1 MPRPFSR
8 LPEPWAFVRHFTPN
22 WFAMTMG
29 TGVLALVI
37 AHLPWALPGQM
48 ILAEVLWLFGVALF
62 ALFALLFLTRV
73 LLHRDTLWPMLL
85 HPVQSMFLGAI
96 PMGLAVLISGLV
108 QFGPARWGDGVYALA
123 HALWWLDA
131 AMALGSALLVPY
143 LMFTRQ
149 SHALEKMT
157 AVWLL
162 PIVAP
167 EVAAGA
173 AGALAPHL
181 DPAAARL
188 VLVVGFILWGMS
200 LALAFS
206 LITLV
211 LLRLA
216 LHKLPDTDFAA
227 TSWLPLGPLATG
239 CLGLLTMGQ
248 AAPAAFTGTPLAAA
262 AELAHGIGL
271 VGGLAL
277 WGAGLW
283 WLVIAT
289 LFTRHYI
296 RDNMAFNLGWWGF
309 TFPLGVFALAT
320 LELLRLTEL
329 SFFALVGLV
338 LSVQLAAIW
347 LLVLQRTLRG
357 VWHGELFQAP
367 CLGGPQSA
375 AHGVFSAD
383 GGRRDG
389 LRPSVIAPGG
399 LAGRKYAPFY
409 RDQPPAGD

>member
-216 LHKLPDTDFAA
+216 LHTLPDTDFAA

-329 SFFALVGLV
+329 SFFAMVGLV

-383 GGRRDG
+383 
-389 LRPSVIAPGG
+389 
-399 LAGRKYAPFY
+399 
-409 RDQPPAGD
+409 

>member
-48 ILAEVLWLFGVALF
+48 LLAEALWLFGVV
-62 ALFALLFLTRV
+62 LFALLFLTCV

-383 GGRRDG
+383 
-389 LRPSVIAPGG
+389 
-399 LAGRKYAPFY
+399 
-409 RDQPPAGD
+409 

>member
-1 MPRPFSR
+1 MPRPFTR

-29 TGVLALVI
+29 TGVLALVV
-37 AHLPWALPGQM
+37 AHLPWTLPGQM
-48 ILAEVLWLFGVALF
+48 ALAEALWLFGVVLF
-62 ALFALLFLTRV
+62 ALFSLLFLSRV
-73 LLHRDTLWPMLL
+73 LLHRDTVWPMLL

-96 PMGLAVLISGLV
+96 PMGLAMLIGGLV
-108 QFGPARWGDGVYALA
+108 QFGPARWGEGVYALA
-123 HALWWLDA
+123 HVLWWLDA

-173 AGALAPHL
+173 AGGLAPYL
-181 DPAAARL
+181 DPASARL
-188 VLVVGFILWGMS
+188 MLAVGFVLWGMS
-200 LALAFS
+200 LSLAFS

-248 AAPAAFTGTPLAAA
+248 DAPAAFAGTAMAGA
-262 AELAHGIGL
+262 AEVASGLSL

-283 WLVIAT
+283 WLVTAIF
-289 LFTRHYI
+289 FTRHYI
-296 RDNMAFNLGWWGF
+296 RDNMPFNLGWWGF
-309 TFPLGVFALAT
+309 TFPLGVFTLAT
-320 LELLRLTEL
+320 FELERLTEL
-329 SFFALVGLV
+329 RFFALVGLM
-338 LSVQLAAIW
+338 LAVQLAAVW

-357 VWHGELFQAP
+357 VWHGELFEAP
-367 CLGGPQSA
+367 CLSGPNA
-375 AHGVFSAD
+375 PAHGVFTAD
-383 GGRRDG
+383 
-389 LRPSVIAPGG
+389 
-399 LAGRKYAPFY
+399 
-409 RDQPPAGD
+409 

>member
-1 MPRPFSR
+1 MPRPFTR
-8 LPEPWAFVRHFTPN
+8 LPEPWAFVRHFTPS

-29 TGVLALVI
+29 TGVLALVL
-37 AHLPWALPGQM
+37 AHLPWALPGQQA
-48 ILAEVLWLFGVALF
+48 LAEVLWLFGVALF
-62 ALFALLFLTRV
+62 GLFALLFLARL

-108 QFGPARWGDGVYALA
+108 QFGSARWGDGVYALA

-239 CLGLLTMGQ
+239 CLGLLSMGQ

-296 RDNMAFNLGWWGF
+296 HDNMAFNLGWWGF

-320 LELLRLTEL
+320 LELLRLTGL

-367 CLGGPQSA
+367 CLGGPQSP

-383 GGRRDG
+383 
-389 LRPSVIAPGG
+389 
-399 LAGRKYAPFY
+399 
-409 RDQPPAGD
+409 

>member
-1 MPRPFSR
+1 MSRPFSR

-22 WFAMTMG
+22 WFAVTMG

-37 AHLPWALPGQM
+37 ARLPWAVPGRM
-48 ILAEVLWLFGVALF
+48 ALAEGLWFFGVALF
-62 ALFALLFLTRV
+62 ALFALLFIARLV
-73 LLHRDTLWPMLL
+73 LHRDTLWPMLL

-96 PMGLAVLISGLV
+96 PMGLAVLINGLL

-123 HALWWLDA
+123 HGLWWLDA
-131 AMALGSALLVPY
+131 ALALGSALLVPY

-167 EVAAGA
+167 EVAAGV

-181 DPAAARL
+181 DPASARL
-188 VLVVGFILWGMS
+188 LLAIGFILWGMS

-239 CLGLLTMGQ
+239 CLGLLSMGQ
-248 AAPAAFTGTPLAAA
+248 AVPAAFAGTPLAAV
-262 AELAHGIGL
+262 AELVYGIGL

-283 WLVIAT
+283 WLVLAS
-289 LFTRHYI
+289 LFTRRYI

-320 LELLRLTEL
+320 LELLRLTGL
-329 SFFALVGLV
+329 SFFAPVALLLGIK
-338 LSVQLAAIW
+338 LAVIW

-357 VWHGELFQAP
+357 MWHGELFRAP
-367 CLGGPQSA
+367 CLSAPQPA

-383 GGRRDG
+383 
-389 LRPSVIAPGG
+389 
-399 LAGRKYAPFY
+399 
-409 RDQPPAGD
+409 

>member
-96 PMGLAVLISGLV
+96 PMGLAVLVSGLV

-383 GGRRDG
+383 
-389 LRPSVIAPGG
+389 
-399 LAGRKYAPFY
+399 
-409 RDQPPAGD
+409 

>member
-1 MPRPFSR
+1 MPRPFTR
-8 LPEPWAFVRHFTPN
+8 QPEPLAFVRHFTPN

-29 TGVLALVI
+29 TGVMALVLAALPWDFPARLLLAEAVWVLAL
-37 AHLPWALPGQM
+37 L
-48 ILAEVLWLFGVALF
+48 LFGLF
-62 ALFALLFLTRV
+62 TLLFVTR
-73 LLHRDTLWPMLL
+73 LLLFRDTVRPMLE

-96 PMGLAVLISGLV
+96 PMGLVPIINGLPLFLGEAAV
-108 QFGPARWGDGVYALA
+108 PLA
-123 HALWWLDA
+123 HALWWLDVVL
-131 AMALGSALLVPY
+131 ALGVAFGVPY

-149 SHALEKMT
+149 QHALERLT
-157 AVWLL
+157 GVWLL

-167 EVAAGA
+167 GVAAGA
-173 AGALAPHL
+173 AGLLAPHL
-181 DPAAARL
+181 LVAAAQ
-188 VLVVGFILWGMS
+188 LVVIVGYVLWGLSLS
-200 LALAFS
+200 LAVG

-338 LSVQLAAIW
+338 LAVQVAAVW

-367 CLGGPQSA
+367 CLGGPQA
-375 AHGVFSAD
+375 PAHGVFSAD
-383 GGRRDG
+383 
-389 LRPSVIAPGG
+389 
-399 LAGRKYAPFY
+399 
-409 RDQPPAGD
+409 

>member
-1 MPRPFSR
+1 MPRPFTR

-29 TGVLALVI
+29 TGVLALVV
-37 AHLPWALPGQM
+37 AHLPWRLPGQM
-48 ILAEVLWLFGVALF
+48 ALAEALWLFGVALF
-62 ALFALLFLTRV
+62 TLFGLLFLARV
-73 LLHRDTLWPMLL
+73 LVFRETIWPMLL

-96 PMGLAVLISGLV
+96 PMGLAMLIGGLV
-108 QFGPARWGDGVYALA
+108 QFGPARWGAEVYQLA

-173 AGALAPHL
+173 AGGLAPHL
-181 DPAAARL
+181 DPASARL
-188 VLVVGFILWGMS
+188 MLSVGFVLWGMS
-200 LALAFS
+200 LSLAFS

-248 AAPAAFTGTPLAAA
+248 DAPAAFAGTALAGAA
-262 AELAHGIGL
+262 DVASGLGL

-283 WLVIAT
+283 WLVTAIF
-289 LFTRHYI
+289 FTRHYI
-296 RDNMAFNLGWWGF
+296 RDNMPFNLGWWGF
-309 TFPLGVFALAT
+309 TFPLGVFTLAT
-320 LELLRLTEL
+320 FELARLTDL
-329 SFFALVGLV
+329 RFFALVGLV
-338 LSVQLAAIW
+338 LAVQLAAVW

-357 VWHGELFQAP
+357 VWHGELFEAP
-367 CLGGPQSA
+367 CLEGPQSR

-383 GGRRDG
+383 
-389 LRPSVIAPGG
+389 
-399 LAGRKYAPFY
+399 
-409 RDQPPAGD
+409 

>member
-211 LLRLA
+211 MLRLA

-296 RDNMAFNLGWWGF
+296 RDNMAFHLGWWGF

-383 GGRRDG
+383 
-389 LRPSVIAPGG
+389 
-399 LAGRKYAPFY
+399 
-409 RDQPPAGD
+409 

>member
-1 MPRPFSR
+1 MPRPFTR
-8 LPEPWAFVRHFTPN
+8 LPEPWAFIRHFTPN

-29 TGVLALVI
+29 TGVLALVV
-37 AHLPWALPGQM
+37 ARLPWALPGRM
-48 ILAEVLWLFGVALF
+48 ALAEALWLFAVLLF
-62 ALFALLFLTRV
+62 AVFSLLFLARV
-73 LLHRDTLWPMLL
+73 LLHRDTVWPMLL

-96 PMGLAVLISGLV
+96 PMGLAVLINGLLL
-108 QFGPARWGDGVYALA
+108 FGPARWGEGVFALA
-123 HALWWLDA
+123 HGLWWLDA
-131 AMALGSALLVPY
+131 GLALCSVLLVPY

-149 SHALEKMT
+149 NHALEKLT

-173 AGALAPHL
+173 AGALLPHL
-181 DPAAARL
+181 EPVAARQ
-188 VLVVGFILWGMS
+188 VLVVGFVLWGMS

-239 CLGLLTMGQ
+239 CLGLLTLGQ
-248 AAPAAFTGTPLAAA
+248 AAPAAFAGTALAGA
-262 AELAHGIGL
+262 AEVVHGFGL
-271 VGGLAL
+271 IGGLAL

-283 WLVIAT
+283 WLVLAT

-296 RDNMAFNLGWWGF
+296 RDHMPFNLGWWGF

-329 SFFALVGLV
+329 RGFALVGL
-338 LSVQLAAIW
+338 LLAVQLLAIW
-347 LLVLQRTLRG
+347 LLVMQRTLSG
-357 VWHGELFQAP
+357 IWHGELFRAP
-367 CLGGPQSA
+367 CLAAQSSLPQA
-375 AHGVFSAD
+375 NG
-383 GGRRDG
+383 
-389 LRPSVIAPGG
+389 
-399 LAGRKYAPFY
+399 
-409 RDQPPAGD
+409 

>member
-48 ILAEVLWLFGVALF
+48 LLAEVLWLFGVALF

-383 GGRRDG
+383 
-389 LRPSVIAPGG
+389 
-399 LAGRKYAPFY
+399 
-409 RDQPPAGD
+409 